1 MLSLNVLQGA
11 LKKFLHSLQVVISP
25 QLGLSLIF
33 CLEWMDGHHWPSV
46 LISSIM
52 MRAGVC
58 GGEVT
63 GQGKG
68 DLHC

>member
-1 MLSLNVLQGA
+1 MPPEACLV
-11 LKKFLHSLQVVISP
+11 HSKQKVVE
-25 QLGLSLIF
+25 
-33 CLEWMDGHHWPSV
+33 LEWMDGHHWPLV